1 MVGTKLIFLLFGMQF
16 AGLIGLDPELNF
28 ENFIKTDHNIYFQKF
43 EVTNIQYKIFLNDIS
58 EEEQIKHRPDST
70 LFPYGFE
77 FYFKHPSYNKF
88 PVVAISQESAKAYC
102 NWLNSKISLNP
113 NGKKVRFRLP
123 KKEEW
128 KRAARAG
135 DTAKVFS
142 AELFN
147 DNCNAVLSA
156 KYRSFS
162 ERQEL
167 LISADSSIIWSSYSE
182 FTSETMS
189 YKPNPKG
196 IFDMGGNVNE
206 WLDEEGVSF
215 GGNWSSVAYY
225 LRIDAPEE
233 LKREKFAN
241 SKIGFR
247 IIMEELE

>member
-1 MVGTKLIFLLFGMQF
+1 MLSIKLILLLIGMQLSPT
-16 AGLIGLDPELNF
+16 AEPRPEFNF

-43 EVTNIQYKIFLNDIS
+43 EVTNIQYKIFLNEIS
-58 EEEQIKHRPDST
+58 EEERSKRKPDSS
-70 LFPYGFE
+70 LFPSGFE
-77 FYFKHPSYNKF
+77 LYFRHPSFNKF

-102 NWLNSKISLNP
+102 NWLNSKISLNS

-135 DTAKVFS
+135 DTTKVFS

-147 DNCNAVLSA
+147 DNCNTVLSA

-162 ERQEL
+162 DRQEL
-167 LISADSSIIWSSYSE
+167 LISADSSITWSSYSE

-196 IFDMGGNVNE
+196 IFDMGGNVSE
-206 WLDEEGVSF
+206 WLDEDGVSF

-233 LKREKFAN
+233 LKREKLAN